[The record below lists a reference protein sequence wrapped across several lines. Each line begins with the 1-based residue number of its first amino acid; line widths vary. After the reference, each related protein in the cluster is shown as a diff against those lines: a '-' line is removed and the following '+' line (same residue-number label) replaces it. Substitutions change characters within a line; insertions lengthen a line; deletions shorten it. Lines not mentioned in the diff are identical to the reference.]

1 MFAKAID
8 DYELIKNIGK
18 GSYGQVF
25 LAKEKS
31 QKEKNSIMLSQMIVE
46 EEEEEKKDDS
56 MKKDF
61 PEKFWAIKQVS

>member
-31 QKEKNSIMLSQMIVE
+31 QKEKNSIMLS
-46 EEEEEKKDDS
+46 
-56 MKKDF
+56 
-61 PEKFWAIKQVS
+61 